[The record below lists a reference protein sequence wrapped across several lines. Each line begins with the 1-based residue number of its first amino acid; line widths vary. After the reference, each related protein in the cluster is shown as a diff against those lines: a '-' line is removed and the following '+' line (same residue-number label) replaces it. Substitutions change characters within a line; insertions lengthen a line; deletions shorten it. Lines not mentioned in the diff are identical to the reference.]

1 MKKILLAMFLLPG
14 VILPSLGGVSI
25 FLLMEV
31 VNDAADAIAAEFP
44 QVKVHTLAYS
54 ITLPPLKNFVP
65 RKNVMIEV
73 ATGPVDLSQPYPM
86 PILDIIQI
94 YPLSQTE
101 ILKIER
107 RFS

>member
-1 MKKILLAMFLLPG
+1 MKEILLAMFLLPG

-31 VNDAADAIAAEFP
+31 VNEAADAIAAEFP

-54 ITLPPLKNFVP
+54 ITLPPPKNIVP

-73 ATGPVDLSQPYPM
+73 ASGPVNPFPAVSDADLGYHTN
-86 PILDIIQI
+86 
-94 YPLSQTE
+94 LSLIPDRNFE
-101 ILKIER
+101 I
-107 RFS
+107 

>member
-1 MKKILLAMFLLPG
+1 MKKILLSMFLLPG

-44 QVKVHTLAYS
+44 QVKVHTLAYC
-54 ITLPPLKNFVP
+54 ITLPPKNIVP

-73 ATGPVDLSQPYPM
+73 ASGPVNPFPAVSDADLGYHTN
-86 PILDIIQI
+86 
-94 YPLSQTE
+94 LSLIPDRNFE
-101 ILKIER
+101 I
-107 RFS
+107 